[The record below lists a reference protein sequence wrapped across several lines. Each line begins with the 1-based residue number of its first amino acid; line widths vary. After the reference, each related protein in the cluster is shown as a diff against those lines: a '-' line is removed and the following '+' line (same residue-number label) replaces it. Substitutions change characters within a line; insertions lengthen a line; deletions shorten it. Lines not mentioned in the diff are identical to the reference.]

1 MSDLAYYVNQLEK
14 FDPTFHEPLMIT
26 TAGRDITFNVAGF
39 DIEITSFVKNTFGGT
54 GSQAA
59 QGFPWVAANGN
70 NAPGVSVD
78 SDKVNTPFR
87 YLQRNVTYNQLELN
101 KSIRTGQPIDTA
113 KLLGLNK
120 LYQLSIDT
128 AVYLGA
134 HDDFVNFY
142 GLVNSPKVTNVAD
155 VANNAA
161 GTSKLWSDK
170 TPDEIVQDINSAI
183 DSAWQ
188 ASGLQFPPNKVL
200 LPPAN
205 FSYICSQKVSDAGN
219 VSILNYIKMNCIA
232 TEQVGSVEIK
242 PLKFLTAGPNG
253 AVSNKNRMVVYTNDY
268 ELVRFPYA
276 PLMGGPAWQHG
287 FDYFRPYMYGLG
299 EMEFVYPGTLAY
311 RDGI

>member
-1 MSDLAYYVNQLEK
+1 MSDLAYYINQLEK

-26 TAGRDITFNVAGF
+26 TAGRDVQFNVAGF
-39 DIEITSFVKNTFGGT
+39 DIEITSFVQNTFGGT
-54 GSQAA
+54 GSQEA
-59 QGFPWVAANGN
+59 QGFPWIAANGN
-70 NAPGVSVD
+70 SAPGVSVD

-87 YLQRNVTYNQLELN
+87 YLQRNVTYSQLELN
-101 KSIRTGQPIDTA
+101 KSVRTGQPIDTA
-113 KLLGLNK
+113 KLIGLNK
-120 LYQLSIDT
+120 LYQLNIDK

-134 HDDFVNFY
+134 QDNFANFQ
-142 GLVNSPKVTNVAD
+142 GLVNSDQVTNVAD
-155 VANNAA
+155 VAL
-161 GTSKLWSDK
+161 GVSGFTEWTTK

-232 TEQVGSVEIK
+232 TEQVGSVDIK

-253 AVSNKNRMVVYTNDY
+253 AVIDKNRMVVYTNDY

-276 PLMGGPAWQHG
+276 PVMGGPAWQMG

-299 EMEFVYPGTLAY
+299 QMEFVYPMTFAY